1 MAPGQDLL
9 SIPGAADYLHLPKKA
24 VENYV
29 KDGREIPVQL
39 TGRTGKIRKIRK
51 ADLDDWKKYYD
62 HTTVAL
68 DQDDYFEALQFAL
81 EKFYSGAP
89 RANFATSQ
97 QREAGKY
104 LSDHISGFL
113 GETAF
118 QVFLEV
124 RYGLEIKLDKNV
136 DGLIRSQDIVSI
148 SRRRGV
154 ENQPSFKMSIKSS
167 KMKNVWLIVGK
178 NEVDLADRRSDY
190 YVFVRVDLYPDHIV
204 RLLKEHP
211 GIEKA
216 KRVIPDLESHITAQ
230 VCGFAPAGD
239 LEGPTQKIG
248 TQDISPSY
256 VKRSGELRRDWEFI
270 ADKL

>member
-1 MAPGQDLL
+1 MAPEQELF
-9 SIPGAADYLHLPKKA
+9 SISQAADYLHLPRKA

-29 KDGREIPVQL
+29 KDGKEIPVQM
-39 TGRTGKIRKIRK
+39 TGKAGKIRKILK
-51 ADLDDWKKYYD
+51 VDLDNWRKYYD

-104 LSDHISGFL
+104 LSDHVSGFL

-118 QVFLEV
+118 QVFLEA
-124 RYGLEIKLDKNV
+124 RYGIEVKLDKNV
-136 DGLIRSQDIVSI
+136 DGLVRSQDIVSV

-154 ENQPSFKMSIKSS
+154 ENQPSFKMSVKSS
-167 KMKNVWLIVGK
+167 KMKNVWLIVSK
-178 NEVDLADRRSDY
+178 NEVDLEDRRSDY

-204 RLLKEHP
+204 RLLKQHP
-211 GIEKA
+211 GIGKV
-216 KRVIPDLESHITAQ
+216 RQVIPDLESHIAAQ
-230 VCGFAPAGD
+230 VCGFSPVAD
-239 LEGPTQKIG
+239 LEGPAQKVG

-256 VKRSGELRRDWEFI
+256 VKRSGELRHDWEFI
-270 ADKL
+270 AEKL